1 MFKFHMYFHL
11 YLLIIACIGFI
22 ACDDDQMNDHRKS
35 SVEQLD
41 QNIAK
46 PTIDMLSEPVPNEL
60 PIQRPS
66 RRMSLKQLAQSIP
79 TLTKGIRWTE
89 DFGQGEV
96 DLLNLLAPTFGAP
109 DYLIVT
115 EENLEPNLLIA
126 KFMSDA
132 SKRICQKLV
141 DRELRLNRDWQ
152 ALGLDIGSMQET
164 DWQSA
169 RVKLITDQQVL
180 VRGDFLYLDENY
192 VQDQIQRLMGLFL
205 GDSGIGRDH
214 PRFEHYW
221 SMFQLI
227 RDSMEPQQLA
237 YWGYFS
243 ICVGLF
249 TDPGFLLY

>member
-1 MFKFHMYFHL
+1 MFKFHIY
-11 YLLIIACIGFI
+11 LIIIAFIGLI
-22 ACDDDQMNDHRKS
+22 ACDDERKS
-35 SVEQLD
+35 NHD
-41 QNIAK
+41 QADQKIVM
-46 PTIDMLSEPVPNEL
+46 PTNDMSSQQSIDMFSQQAPAEIAIN
-60 PIQRPS
+60 RPA

-96 DLLNLLAPTFGAP
+96 DLLNLLAPTFGAA

-126 KFMSDA
+126 KFMNDA

-152 ALGLDIGSMQET
+152 ALGLEIRSMQDS

-169 RVKLITDQQVL
+169 RVKAITDQQVL
-180 VRGDFLYLDENY
+180 VRGDFLWLDDNY

-205 GDSGIGRDH
+205 GDAGIGRDH

-237 YWGYFS
+237 YWGYFA